1 MLLWR
6 GLMLQLILHN
16 LSRRSLVLLLWG
28 LALQSV
34 CLAQEQG
41 KPVRETIAAA
51 VAAPMPDEQREIV
64 LSLKS
69 TPTAEA
75 VEWCEKWKMGG
86 LFIH

>member
-75 VEWCEKWKMGG
+75 VEWFVKW
-86 LFIH
+86 